1 MGSHGDPHLLNIY
14 VDEALEIVMPINWA
28 PPGAQ
33 FNEWGVIENC
43 SVEGP
48 EGYRTFLSKNIPKRF
63 KCESVASI
71 LRSLS
76 AGNISCCKSEIF
88 LTQNRLF
95 TQIESEKCDMLEE
108 RSTR

>member
-1 MGSHGDPHLLNIY
+1 MGSYEDFHFLNIY
-14 VDEALEIVMPINWA
+14 VDKTLKTVKPIDWGPA
-28 PPGAQ
+28 HGKY
-33 FNEWGVIENC
+33 WGVRKIRGRDDL
-43 SVEGP
+43 VEY
-48 EGYRTFLSKNIPKRF
+48 EKFLSKNIPKRF